1 MNLHLPFVDNCEH
14 LRFVNNP
21 APAEMKHHLLLI
33 IPLLSLVAV
42 GCGKAANC
50 IVGTKEYS
58 QQDLRD
64 IATNALA
71 SVSSTAALTNDCAV
85 VVAWRQSGPSN
96 HLLRATA
103 EWAGTA
109 ELRPFAEK
117 LPYFTEEVAL
127 PKDPAKDLPPYVWL
141 RFGSHARYAWL
152 LLFPSKPAPH
162 SFLSTCEKLSD
173 TVYLSNALPPL

>member
-1 MNLHLPFVDNCEH
+1 M
-14 LRFVNNP
+14 RRSI
-21 APAEMKHHLLLI
+21 LLL
-33 IPLLSLVAV
+33 LALAAVAASV
-42 GCGKAANC
+42 GCGKAANS

-71 SVSSTAALTNDCAV
+71 SVSSTVELTNVCAV
-85 VVAWRQSGPSN
+85 VVAWGQSSPSDR
-96 HLLRATA
+96 LLRATA
-103 EWAGTA
+103 EWSGTT
-109 ELRPFAEK
+109 ELRPFAER
-117 LPYFTEEVAL
+117 LPNFEERIAL

-152 LLFPSKPAPH
+152 LLFPSEPAPH

-173 TVYLSNALPPL
+173 TVYLSNANPL

>member
-1 MNLHLPFVDNCEH
+1 
-14 LRFVNNP
+14 
-21 APAEMKHHLLLI
+21 MKRTILLLAI
-33 IPLLSLVAV
+33 AAASV
-42 GCGKAANC
+42 GCGKLVEQS
-50 IVGTKEYS
+50 IGITDYT
-58 QQDLRD
+58 QDQLRD

-71 SVSSTAALTNDCAV
+71 SVSSPSALTNDCAA
-85 VVAWRQSGPSN
+85 VVAWRQSGSSN

-103 EWAGTA
+103 EWAGTT

-117 LPYFTEEVAL
+117 LPNFEERIAL

-152 LLFPSKPAPH
+152 LLFPSEPAPH

-173 TVYLSNALPPL
+173 TVYLSKAAAPF

>member
-1 MNLHLPFVDNCEH
+1 
-14 LRFVNNP
+14 
-21 APAEMKHHLLLI
+21 MKKLAL
-33 IPLLSLVAV
+33 LLSLLVLAAVSV
-42 GCGKAANC
+42 GCGKAANH
-50 IVGTKEYS
+50 IVGIKECS

-71 SVSSTAALTNDCAV
+71 SVSSTTALTNDCAV

-96 HLLRATA
+96 HLLRATT

-117 LPYFTEEVAL
+117 LPNFTEDIAL

-152 LLFPSKPAPH
+152 LLFPSEPAPH

>member
-1 MNLHLPFVDNCEH
+1 
-14 LRFVNNP
+14 
-21 APAEMKHHLLLI
+21 MKHHLLLI
-33 IPLLSLVAV
+33 IPLLAVVAV

-117 LPYFTEEVAL
+117 LPNFTEDIAL

-152 LLFPSKPAPH
+152 LLFPSEPAPH

-173 TVYLSNALPPL
+173 TVYLSKAAAPF

>member
-1 MNLHLPFVDNCEH
+1 
-14 LRFVNNP
+14 
-21 APAEMKHHLLLI
+21 MKRPILLLAI
-33 IPLLSLVAV
+33 AAASV
-42 GCGKAANC
+42 GCGKLVEQSTG
-50 IVGTKEYS
+50 ITDYTQE
-58 QQDLRD
+58 QLRD

-71 SVSSTAALTNDCAV
+71 SVSSPAALTNDCAV
-85 VVAWRQSGPSN
+85 MVAWRQSSPPN
-96 HLLRATA
+96 HLLRATT

-117 LPYFTEEVAL
+117 LPNFTEDVAL

-152 LLFPSKPAPH
+152 LLFPSEPAPH

-173 TVYLSNALPPL
+173 TVYLSNAVAPF

>member
-1 MNLHLPFVDNCEH
+1 
-14 LRFVNNP
+14 
-21 APAEMKHHLLLI
+21 MKRLSLLL
-33 IPLLSLVAV
+33 PLFALAAGTVSV
-42 GCGKAANC
+42 GCGEAANHL
-50 IVGTKEYS
+50 VGIKEYS

-71 SVSSTAALTNDCAV
+71 SVSSTTALTNDCAV

-117 LPYFTEEVAL
+117 LPNFTEDIAL
-127 PKDPAKDLPPYVWL
+127 PKNPAKDLPPYVWL

-152 LLFPSKPAPH
+152 LLFPSEPAPH

-173 TVYLSNALPPL
+173 TVYLSNAVAPF